1 MIYDAM
7 VWPSSHC
14 KCYFLKNSI
23 AEADI
28 KDTPV
33 TGLNVY
39 FKLGHPLTFYFL
51 N

>member
-7 VWPSSHC
+7 VWPSST
-14 KCYFLKNSI
+14 CYFLKNSI

-28 KDTPV
+28 KDTSV